1 MDKYTISGTE
11 EAVRVQRAE
20 ERTRE
25 ISNCVDAAVK
35 EAEDQ
40 HRLAEIQRR
49 LDKALFDK
57 VDHAVA
63 SEFKVSLR
71 YTEL

>member
-1 MDKYTISGTE
+1 M
-11 EAVRVQRAE
+11 QRAE

-40 HRLAEIQRR
+40 HRLAEIQKR

-63 SEFKVSLR
+63 SEFKVSSNLQQLVEKAIQTV
-71 YTEL
+71 Y

>member
-1 MDKYTISGTE
+1 M
-11 EAVRVQRAE
+11 QRAE

-63 SEFKVSLR
+63 SEFKVSL
-71 YTEL
+71 